1 MRKDLVVVCDMCRI
15 KMSANSID
23 AEQFV
28 RDHHVCDPDKG
39 IRIVST
45 YAEKV
50 IGYLDVEDGE

>member
-15 KMSANSID
+15 KMSANSKD
-23 AEQFV
+23 ALQFIT
-28 RDHHVCDPDKG
+28 DHHVCDPDIG

-50 IGYLDVEDGE
+50 ISYLDVEIGE